1 MPDCSVPIY
10 IPRMSLHDGPD
21 EHRSALR
28 GESPAQRT
36 MDALRR
42 IVRTLG
48 TSARSAPGARGISGA
63 QLFLLR
69 AIEFSPGMSLSELAT
84 RAMARQS
91 TISEVVARLVERRL
105 VVRAKADD
113 DARRVALSLTPRGR
127 AIVERAPQ
135 TAQERLVAGLEALT
149 ASEQRRLADS
159 LELWLDRAGF
169 TDVEPSMFFEGTH
182 AGRGTAAAP
191 APTSADD
198 SRTNASG
205 TYASRTSASR
215 THAS

>member
-1 MPDCSVPIY
+1 
-10 IPRMSLHDGPD
+10 
-21 EHRSALR
+21 
-28 GESPAQRT
+28 

-42 IVRTLG
+42 LVRTLG
-48 TSARSAPGARGISGA
+48 TSARSTPGTRGISGA

-69 AIEFSPGMSLSELAT
+69 AIESAPGISLSELAT

-127 AIVERAPQ
+127 AIVQRAPQ
-135 TAQERLVAGLEALT
+135 TAQERLVAGLESLS
-149 ASEQRRLADS
+149 ASEQRRLAAS

-169 TDVEPSMFFEGTH
+169 TDVEPSMFFEGTQPS
-182 AGRGTAAAP
+182 RGAAAAKAP
-191 APTSADD
+191 ASADAP
-198 SRTNASG
+198 RTD
-205 TYASRTSASR
+205 ASR
-215 THAS
+215 THASRTHAS